1 MARSPQSRLFDN
13 RGRRIRHLNAD
24 LKKNPSDF
32 RKAGLERQKGELEKF
47 RNELREEA
55 AKNGNGKLTNEQL
68 YEAEDRMKT
77 DDNLTTN
84 KKKIDQVTRKMISE
98 EPEDFFDQ
106 FDDVDLDDLFGDY
119 ATISGKYIGQSGD
132 PEYRAKAQDII
143 ESAILYQMNNTLTE
157 GQEQLLNQMVRQ
169 ITDSLGSKGR
179 QGVLF
184 PVGAR
189 NKK

>member
-1 MARSPQSRLFDN
+1 MARTAQSRLFDN
-13 RGRRIRHLNAD
+13 IGRRIRHLNAD
-24 LKKNPSDF
+24 LKKNPSEF
-32 RKAGLERQKGELEKF
+32 RKAGLERQKEELEKF

-55 AKNGNGKLTNEQL
+55 AKNGSGKLTNEQL

-106 FDDVDLDDLFGDY
+106 FDDEDLDDLFGDY

-132 PEYRAKAQDII
+132 SEARSKAQDII

-169 ITDSLGSKGR
+169 ITDALGSKGS

-189 NKK
+189 NK